1 MHPRTHTHS
10 LSSAAQFAACLI
22 FIVICLH
29 QSVIWCNFL
38 SLLTQWKVHSLP
50 FVLAHMPEWQAPP
63 TLAFSF
69 FSLCQFCFFLM
80 ISLLFLVRFFFY
92 SRRKIR
98 EITSKKNRAIKMRR
112 DRRHTRR
119 SELCKIKT
127 SLHSTIRSK
136 TKLFTRAAYTQT
148 HTHTLL
154 TVLHAER
161 VVDHFLCRK
170 KYSQSFYTNFFFLQ

>member
-1 MHPRTHTHS
+1 MESS
-10 LSSAAQFAACLI
+10 LSAFCFSSHARVAGTTNAGI
-22 FIVICLH
+22 FI
-29 QSVIWCNFL
+29 
-38 SLLTQWKVHSLP
+38 
-50 FVLAHMPEWQAPP
+50 
-63 TLAFSF
+63 F
-69 FSLCQFCFFLM
+69 FSLRQFCFFLM

-148 HTHTLL
+148 HIHTSDGA
-154 TVLHAER
+154 TCRASRRPFFVSEKIFTKFLHQL
-161 VVDHFLCRK
+161 FFSPIK
-170 KYSQSFYTNFFFLQ
+170 TNFPWNFCWYFHCERLCVSVYGRLVY